1 MFGSIGMPELLIIFL
16 IALIVIGPKKLPEI
30 GRAIGKGIAEFKRAT
45 QEIKESIEI
54 EEEDLDISVP
64 EDAVDSIAGTKQDK
78 EQEDKKNKKEEKKE
92 EEEKHGDRG
101 EKTIS

>member
-1 MFGSIGMPELLIIFL
+1 MFGSIGMPELLVIFL

-64 EDAVDSIAGTKQDK
+64 EDDVDSIAGTKQDK
-78 EQEDKKNKKEEKKE
+78 GQEDKKNKKEEEKK

>member
-16 IALIVIGPKKLPEI
+16 ISLIVIGPKKLPEI
-30 GRAIGKGIAEFKRAT
+30 GKAIGKGIAEFKRAT

-78 EQEDKKNKKEEKKE
+78 GQEDKKNKKEEKKE
-92 EEEKHGDRG
+92 EEKHGDRV